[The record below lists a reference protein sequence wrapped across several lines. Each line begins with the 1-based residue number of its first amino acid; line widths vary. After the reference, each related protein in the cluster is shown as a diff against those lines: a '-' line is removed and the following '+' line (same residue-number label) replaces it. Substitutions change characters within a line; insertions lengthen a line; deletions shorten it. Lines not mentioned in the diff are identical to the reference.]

1 MSVQRNKTLYQHIFP
16 SQGYIF
22 SLLFQRAQSR
32 TFTVRK
38 EGWYLPLLN
47 WLRHQKGFWPYRQL
61 LQSMESTIIE
71 PGLKFWGSQANQ
83 LNLHLKMWGKTS
95 SSGLYFSGTYT
106 VKKGYQL
113 IMETLIK
120 IQTTIQ
126 TKGKLGNTSGML
138 APKEAIHRQLGRD
151 SQAWWLW
158 PRWTRKHHII
168 WRDSILDED
177 INHWKDAGRSIGC
190 IVVNDLLMDHIGK
203 WANQTACFCIYH
215 VEP

>member
-32 TFTVRK
+32 TFSVRK

-61 LQSMESTIIE
+61 FQSMESTIIE

-95 SSGLYFSGTYT
+95 SSCLYFSGTYT

-138 APKEAIHRQLGRD
+138 APKEGIQQAIGRGFTNMITLTKVD
-151 SQAWWLW
+151 TEAPYNLERFNPRRRHQSLERCRKINRLHCSQWFANG
-158 PRWTRKHHII
+158 
-168 WRDSILDED
+168 SY
-177 INHWKDAGRSIGC
+177 WKMG
-190 IVVNDLLMDHIGK
+190 
-203 WANQTACFCIYH
+203 
-215 VEP
+215 